1 MLTFE
6 EWWEI
11 NWFETYGWRGKD
23 LVENGWNAAIKN
35 MEALKPLTVEGEKP
49 DQCPEQKR
57 EG

>member
-35 MEALKPLTVEGEKP
+35 MEALKPSHNTANSETGVK
-49 DQCPEQKR
+49 DK
-57 EG
+57 